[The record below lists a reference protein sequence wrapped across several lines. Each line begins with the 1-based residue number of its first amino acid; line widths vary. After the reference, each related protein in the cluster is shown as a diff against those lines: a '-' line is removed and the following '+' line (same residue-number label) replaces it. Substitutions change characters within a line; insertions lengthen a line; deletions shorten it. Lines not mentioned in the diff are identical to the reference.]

1 MNPYAQPFHFDR
13 ERAFGIFGDVEKSL
27 SAEFYVAA
35 FGAEGAVVGERRA
48 ALEPYGRT
56 VGQMRQRLAAEGAEL
71 LSGRNRCAGEVGTD
85 REERD
90 DDARGDGCRRA
101 QYRHPA
107 AFRRGPFRPLR
118 RSADFDA
125 GLQLLPEPVAVGI
138 VGRGAALYVVPY
150 AEGVFV
156 DAAVVR
162 IRDP

>member
-1 MNPYAQPFHFDR
+1 
-13 ERAFGIFGDVEKSL
+13 
-27 SAEFYVAA
+27 
-35 FGAEGAVVGERRA
+35 
-48 ALEPYGRT
+48 
-56 VGQMRQRLAAEGAEL
+56 MRQRLAAEGAEL

-90 DDARGDGCRRA
+90 DDARGDGLPPCA
-101 QYRHPA
+101 VSA
-107 AFRRGPFRPLR
+107 SSGVRRGPFRPLR